1 MLQTLH
7 KRWQELAREPPGQR
21 FQNRFRQRDQ
31 NGRGRALRLGAA
43 VVLLAIGVVLL
54 VVPGPGII
62 FLAAGAALLAEES
75 EVAARLIDRAELS
88 VRKLAATVVKLWKR
102 GGLSRMGLLLIAVV
116 LLGIAAWIAYLLI
129 AHWFSP

>member
-1 MLQTLH
+1 M
-7 KRWQELAREPPGQR
+7 
-21 FQNRFRQRDQ
+21 
-31 NGRGRALRLGAA
+31 
-43 VVLLAIGVVLL
+43 LAIGVVLL

-102 GGLSRMGLLLIAVV
+102 GGLPRMGLLLIAVV
-116 LLGIAAWIAYLLI
+116 LLGIAAWMAYLLI
-129 AHWFSP
+129 AHWFG